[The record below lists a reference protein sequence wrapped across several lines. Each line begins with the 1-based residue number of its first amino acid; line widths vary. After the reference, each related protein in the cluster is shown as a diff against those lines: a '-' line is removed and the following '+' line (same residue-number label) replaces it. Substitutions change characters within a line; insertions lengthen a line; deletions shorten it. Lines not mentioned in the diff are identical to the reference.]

1 MDNML
6 DILKD
11 MAKAAL
17 KMSTAITYAEEH
29 PGDPHGADDVDY
41 SRDFVVNTIRRFQA
55 IDPLVITLTV
65 HSRDQLNSQ
74 AADDGIDPL
83 ETIRTAMIER
93 RGQALTETQ
102 FNDAVLFSHAIW
114 WLSALRSLQGG
125 DIQQ

>member
-74 AADDGIDPL
+74 ATNDGIDPL
-83 ETIRTAMIER
+83 ETIARIEALIATWHKSPDLRTRAHADRLSE
-93 RGQALTETQ
+93 AL
-102 FNDAVLFSHAIW
+102 DGRPRA
-114 WLSALRSLQGG
+114 
-125 DIQQ
+125 